1 MLKMATTQDFSRRSL
16 LGAAGAA
23 GAAAFVPGLA
33 YADDPVI
40 PGATIAA
47 REGAPIIPKKV
58 NKLFNNSPTI
68 KEPNDMQFA
77 ADGKLWLLDQVDP
90 NKVFTV
96 DPQNGKILSQIT
108 TECIHGSGITIGDG
122 ALWLTSTKALSGPP
136 VTMKVDMKTGAT
148 IKKWETPGW
157 GVYGVYASNAAQIQA
172 RSKLPLASGGHG
184 VKWTGDG
191 QYWMAVPASG
201 KIYLMNAEDGTVA
214 RYIQAPTVRTH
225 GLALDGDYLWCVGS
239 DEGEIFKL
247 QKSDGKI
254 VAKIRL
260 DKQNDPSIHG
270 LDMKDGVLWYCDA
283 NKGWICNLT

>member
-1 MLKMATTQDFSRRSL
+1 MRQDFSRRTV
-16 LGAAGAA
+16 LGAAGATGIVA
-23 GAAAFVPGLA
+23 LMPGSAFAA
-33 YADDPVI
+33 DPPI
-40 PGATIAA
+40 PPATIAA

-58 NKLFNNSPTI
+58 NKLFNDAPTI

-77 ADGKLWLLDQVDP
+77 ANGDLLLLDQVDP

-96 DPQNGKILSQIT
+96 NPKTGAILSQIS

-136 VTMKVDMKTGAT
+136 VTMKVDPKTGAT

-157 GVYGVYASNAAQIQA
+157 GVYGVYASNSAQIER

-184 VKWTGDG
+184 IKWAGNG

-201 KIYLMNAEDGTVA
+201 KIYLINAEEGTVA
-214 RYIQAPTVRTH
+214 RTIQAPTVRTH
-225 GLALDGDYLWCVGS
+225 GIALEGDYIWCVGS
-239 DEGEIFKL
+239 DEMEIYKL
-247 QKSDGKI
+247 QKSDGHI
-254 VAKIRL
+254 VAKIKL
-260 DKQNDPSIHG
+260 EKGTDPSIHG
-270 LDMKDGVLWYCDA
+270 MDIKDGVLWYCDA

>member
-1 MLKMATTQDFSRRSL
+1 MNQDFSRRTL

-23 GAAAFVPGLA
+23 GMVALTPDSAFAAN
-33 YADDPVI
+33 PVI
-40 PGATIAA
+40 PPATIAA
-47 REGAPIIPKKV
+47 RKNAPIIPKKV
-58 NKLFNNSPTI
+58 NKLFNDSPTI

-77 ADGKLWLLDQVDP
+77 PNGDLLLLDQVDP

-96 DPQNGKILSQIT
+96 NPKTGAILSQIT

-136 VTMKVDMKTGAT
+136 VTMKVNPRTGAT

-157 GVYGVYASNAAQIQA
+157 GVYGVYVSNAAQIRS

-184 VKWTGDG
+184 IKWAGHD

-201 KIYLMNAEDGTVA
+201 KIYLMNAEEGTIA
-214 RYIQAPTVRTH
+214 RTIQAPTVRTH
-225 GLALDGDYLWCVGS
+225 GLALDGDYIWCVGS
-239 DEGEIFKL
+239 DEMEIYKL

-254 VAKIRL
+254 VAKIKL
-260 DKQNDPSIHG
+260 VKGTDPSVHG

>member
-1 MLKMATTQDFSRRSL
+1 MTQHFSRRTVL
-16 LGAAGAA
+16 ATAGAS
-23 GAAAFVPGLA
+23 GALAMVPGMA
-33 YADDPVI
+33 FAADPMI
-40 PGATIAA
+40 PPATIAA

-68 KEPNDMQFA
+68 KEPNDMQF
-77 ADGKLWLLDQVDP
+77 DSEGKLWLLDQVDP

-96 DPQNGKILSQIT
+96 DPKDGKILNSFV

-136 VTMKVDMKTGAT
+136 VTMKVDIKTGAT

-157 GVYGVYASNAAQIQA
+157 GVYGVYASNGAEIQA

-184 VKWTGDG
+184 VKWAGNG

-201 KIYLMNAEDGTVA
+201 KLYLMNAEDNTIA
-214 RYIQAPTVRTH
+214 RTIQAPTVRTH
-225 GLALDGDYLWCVGS
+225 GIALDPDGEHLWCVGS
-239 DEGEIFKL
+239 DEMEIYKL
-247 QKSDGKI
+247 QKADGKI
-254 VAKIRL
+254 VAKIKL
-260 DKQNDPSIHG
+260 EKGTDPSLHG